1 MRRLK
6 QGRKEDVLTG
16 RGLAAVRLSFGWRRM
31 ELGRMRN
38 SRAWMNDYEWEW
50 VRWLRNYLAQLPGC
64 SIYRKVRQWSR
75 ILGRTRGDRR

>member
-6 QGRKEDVLTG
+6 QGRKEDELTG

-38 SRAWMNDYEWEW
+38 SGAWMNDYEWG
-50 VRWLRNYLAQLPGC
+50 VGALASQLP
-64 SIYRKVRQWSR
+64 SATTWV
-75 ILGRTRGDRR
+75 LNL